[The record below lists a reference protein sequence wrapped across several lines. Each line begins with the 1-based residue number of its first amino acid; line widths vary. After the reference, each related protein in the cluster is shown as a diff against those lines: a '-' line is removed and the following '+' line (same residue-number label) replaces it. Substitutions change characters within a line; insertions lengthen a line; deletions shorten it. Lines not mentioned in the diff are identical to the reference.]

1 MNILLIRPKPNKET
15 IGLQH
20 VMICEPLELEY
31 LAANIERKDANVEII
46 DMILEKKPLEYFI
59 QQHNPQVVGMSG
71 YITHVNVI
79 KDYAQRIKAVRPDC
93 KVVVGGVHA
102 EVLPQDFISEE
113 IDYIVEANGL
123 KTFNAILNNLDRS
136 DSNRLE
142 IESSYTEKEKSCPDK
157 EDIDQGIEGTYREGK
172 KSLKETSFQY
182 LFPDREKVARYRH
195 KYYYMFHNPCALIK
209 TSFGCPYNCSFCY
222 CKEITEGKYFARSI
236 DSVIEELKQIP
247 EPEIYIVDD
256 DFLFSRERIL
266 EFCLKLKEQNI
277 QKRFLVYGRTD
288 FISKNEDVIK
298 TFREHGL
305 CAVIVGLESFRNQDL
320 TKYNKRTSILENEE
334 AIRILQRY
342 DIEVYG
348 TLILGMDFSKE
359 DFVSLY
365 KWISKMGL
373 IFVNLQPLTPLKG
386 TEIYEVYKEDL
397 AIKREEFEKW
407 DLAHLVLKPEKMTSR
422 RYYYEII
429 KLYYKITMHPTN
441 VKKLIKK
448 YGFKEV
454 IKLSFG
460 SSAVTLQYLQKIL
473 ITSR

>member
-1 MNILLIRPKPNKET
+1 MNVLLIRPKPNKET

-31 LAANIERKDANVEII
+31 LAANIERKDVSVEII
-46 DMILEKKPLEYFI
+46 DMILEKRPLEYFI
-59 QQHNPQVVGMSG
+59 KEYNPDVVGMSS

-79 KDYAQRIKAVRPDC
+79 KDYAKRIKTVNPDC

-102 EVLPQDFISEE
+102 EVLPQDFISKE
-113 IDYIVEANGL
+113 IDYIVEANGI
-123 KTFNAILNNLDRS
+123 KTFNSIVNNLELS
-136 DSNRLE
+136 E
-142 IESSYTEKEKSCPDK
+142 IESSYEEIESTDA
-157 EDIDQGIEGTYREGK
+157 GIEGTYRERK

-236 DSVIEELKQIP
+236 DSVIEELKEIP

-266 EFCLKLKEQNI
+266 EFCLKLKEHNI
-277 QKRFLVYGRTD
+277 RKRFLVYGRTD
-288 FISKNEDVIK
+288 FISQNEDVIK

-305 CAVIVGLESFRNQDL
+305 SAVIVGLESFRNEDL

-365 KWISKMGL
+365 KWIRKMGL

-386 TEIYEVYKEDL
+386 TEIYEVYEEDL

-407 DLAHLVLKPEKMTSR
+407 DLAHLVLKPEKMTTR
-422 RYYYEII
+422 KYYFEII

-454 IKLSFG
+454 LKLSLG

-473 ITSR
+473 RGK